1 MNDARAVAVIDRVVL
16 PAENATE
23 WVDRMRA
30 EYAPGAA
37 ERGMQL
43 ADSWWA
49 YVGPDQIEVT
59 LRWEL
64 PDSATFWAMRFAA
77 AGMNRSQRGGR
88 TRMRWPSNGIGLW
101 GWRVD
106 SLDCSI
112 ASYERGRS
120 RRSARFGRPQPQ
132 GQSTSR
138 RRDVGCRIV
147 GSS

>member
-77 AGMNRSQRGGR
+77 ARDESVAAWWADTDAMAVERH
-88 TRMRWPSNGIGLW
+88 
-101 GWRVD
+101 RVV
-106 SLDCSI
+106 
-112 ASYERGRS
+112 GV
-120 RRSARFGRPQPQ
+120 AR
-132 GQSTSR
+132 
-138 RRDVGCRIV
+138 
-147 GSS
+147 